1 MKRLDELID
10 TKIIEAAKAKGFITF
25 QDIVSAFP
33 DRILSHQEIDQIFA
47 LIGNFNLELR
57 PSKKS
62 KTIVSDKDSFRK
74 LFDLELEKDEPSELI
89 EENAASE
96 AIPDLYTVLDDEE
109 VDINEEDV
117 DDTEIDE
124 VIPSDSDNDY
134 DIDSYSERGSNIGD
148 SAIQYLR
155 EMGRVSLL
163 TREEEVDL
171 SKQIED
177 SQEIIKETILEI
189 PFALAEIRKI
199 YIGKLEKALGKS
211 SQERYSD
218 EEILPVIQRSG
229 KLSVLENT
237 IEFLKQAELDIRSY
251 QENLKREIVE
261 NSVFVDS
268 PFLNQIQLKK
278 QEILKV
284 VDKIRISQDDI
295 WKIVCT
301 IKAISNEVNSL
312 KEKLNN
318 TLAFNEL
325 NRISSD
331 TTNDNVV
338 SKDQISS
345 SQTKDII
352 QKINIIENKIGI
364 PIERLNILV
373 EDIDREEELAHQAKM
388 RMVEANL
395 RLVVNISKRYIGRG
409 LSFLDLVQEGN
420 IGLMRA
426 VDKFDY
432 RKGYKF
438 STYATWWIRQAV
450 TRAIADQGRTIRIPV
465 HMIEAINKAT
475 AATKRLIQR
484 TGREPTLEE
493 VAQEMGI
500 TVERV
505 QHIFQI
511 AQRPVSLETPLNIED
526 DNMLCDLIEDKETE
540 APDVQTVS
548 NIIKEYVKNALNV
561 LSDREAEII
570 RLRFGIDDN
579 EPQTLEAVGK
589 KFGITRER
597 VRQIEVVAL
606 KKLAH
611 PGRSKIL
618 KDLLDIS

>member
-1 MKRLDELID
+1 MKRLENQID
-10 TKIIEAAKAKGFITF
+10 TKIIKAARAKGFLTF

-33 DRILSHQEIDQIFA
+33 DRIPSPQEIDQVFA
-47 LIGNFNLELR
+47 FLEKSNLELR
-57 PSKKS
+57 QSKKG
-62 KTIVSDKDSFRK
+62 KPIISDKDSLRK
-74 LFDLELEKDEPSELI
+74 LFDSELEKDSDSELI
-89 EENAASE
+89 DESSPAED
-96 AIPDLYTVLDDEE
+96 IPDLYTVLDDEE
-109 VDINEEDV
+109 VGIDTEEI
-117 DDTEIDE
+117 DDTEIEEILPDD
-124 VIPSDSDNDY
+124 SDSDY
-134 DIDSYSERGSNIGD
+134 DVDSCSERGSSFGD
-148 SAIQYLR
+148 SAMQYLR
-155 EMGRVSLL
+155 EMGKVSLL

-189 PFALAEIRKI
+189 PFAIAEIRKI
-199 YIGKLEKALGKS
+199 CSKALEKALGRLAH
-211 SQERYSD
+211 EHYSD
-218 EEILPVIQRSG
+218 DEVLSIIRRSS
-229 KLSVLENT
+229 KLSALEKT
-237 IEFLKQAELDIRSY
+237 IEFLKQAELDMRNC
-251 QENLKREIVE
+251 QENLRYEIAKE
-261 NSVFVDS
+261 PIFIKPSSLDN
-268 PFLNQIQLKK
+268 IQLKK
-278 QEILKV
+278 QEILKAIN
-284 VDKIRISQDDI
+284 KIRMSQDDI
-295 WKIVCT
+295 WKVVCA
-301 IKAISNEVNSL
+301 IKTLFNEARSL
-312 KEKLNN
+312 KEKLNDAI
-318 TLAFNEL
+318 TFSEFDK
-325 NRISSD
+325 ISCSVTD
-331 TTNDNVV
+331 NDVTM
-338 SKDQISS
+338 KDQISNS
-345 SQTKDII
+345 CNDII
-352 QKINIIENKIGI
+352 QKINAIENKVGM
-364 PIERLNILV
+364 PIERLRVLV
-373 EDIDREEELAHQAKM
+373 ENIDREEEQAHQAKM

-484 TGREPTLEE
+484 TGREPTFEE
-493 VAQEMGI
+493 IAQEMGI

-511 AQRPVSLETPLNIED
+511 AQRPVSLETPLSVED
-526 DNMLCDLIEDKETE
+526 DNMLGDLIEDKDTE

-548 NIIKEYVKNALNV
+548 NIIKEYVKNALSV

-570 RLRFGIDDN
+570 RLRFGIDGN

-618 KDLLDIS
+618 KDLLEIC